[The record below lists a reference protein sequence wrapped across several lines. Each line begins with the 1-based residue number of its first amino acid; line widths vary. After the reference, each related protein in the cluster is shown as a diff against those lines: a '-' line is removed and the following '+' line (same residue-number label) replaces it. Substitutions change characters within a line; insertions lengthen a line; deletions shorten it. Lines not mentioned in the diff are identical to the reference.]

1 MEERVAK
8 DVLDRMRNLETE
20 TIGLETQL
28 ATLSLL
34 LRAKKET
41 LSLLQEN
48 VKLRY
53 GMQPGDQLLVDGTIQ
68 RKTVTASP
76 PARHLTLEGAPP
88 REAVDQAE

>member
-48 VKLRY
+48 VKLRH
-53 GMQPGDQLLVDGTIQ
+53 GMLPGDQLLADGTIQ
-68 RKTVTASP
+68 RKAISP
-76 PARHLTLEGAPP
+76 PARHLTLEGDPP